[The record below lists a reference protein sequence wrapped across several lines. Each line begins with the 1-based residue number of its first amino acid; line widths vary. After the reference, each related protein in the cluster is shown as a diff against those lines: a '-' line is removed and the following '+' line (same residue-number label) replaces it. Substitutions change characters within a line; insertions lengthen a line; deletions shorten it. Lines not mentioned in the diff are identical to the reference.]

1 MRGLIL
7 RITITCQ
14 VLHFGGRL
22 RWMRYLSDAKQRRNF
37 IHQRRLMGPNNV
49 GLSSSPSGFW
59 SFDSA
64 RLYPRYVT
72 ETDQSLHPKRPPANT
87 SLIIPNGCANLTFV
101 LLSNARSKVR
111 PTRVFTL
118 SRANSFIR
126 RLYSS
131 GRAEI
136 GRPKTRKY
144 YCPVETKRRW
154 REGPY
159 WSSSQ
164 TETKHRCHEG
174 PFPNSIPNDKW
185 LSRFKLT

>member
-1 MRGLIL
+1 
-7 RITITCQ
+7 
-14 VLHFGGRL
+14 
-22 RWMRYLSDAKQRRNF
+22 MRYLSDAKQRRNF
-37 IHQRRLMGPNNV
+37 IHQRRLMAPNNT

-64 RLYPRYVT
+64 RLYPRSVT
-72 ETDQSLHPKRPPANT
+72 ETDQSLRPERPPANT

-101 LLSNARSKVR
+101 LLSNARSKVC

-131 GRAEI
+131 GRGAKT
-136 GRPKTRKY
+136 GRPKTQKH
-144 YCPVETKRRW
+144 YCPAETKRQC

-159 WSSSQ
+159 RSSSQ
-164 TETKHRCHEG
+164 TETKH
-174 PFPNSIPNDKW
+174 
-185 LSRFKLT
+185 